1 MNINTAIVLTSI
13 FFSVSA
19 SASASVDTYF
29 CDYPTYSDERGNYK
43 TKGSFSMSFIVDKVS
58 KKNYMLG
65 KRSVEVAMFRSPGQI
80 AFIERTVSGS
90 VMTTSITDDLS
101 SVHSRNSVVYGQIVP
116 SQYYGKCVIR

>member
-1 MNINTAIVLTSI
+1 MRATKAII
-13 FFSVSA
+13 
-19 SASASVDTYF
+19 
-29 CDYPTYSDERGNYK
+29 
-43 TKGSFSMSFIVDKVS
+43 FSMVSLLLAGCDFSSFIIDKVS

-80 AFIERTVSGS
+80 AFIERTVSGN